1 MNAAETVAD
10 YFDALTA
17 GDADRLVQLIA
28 FVPHFRKI
36 GTDEGEHVE
45 GGEMAAAYYR
55 HHAESTEDFRLRI
68 DHLDV
73 QERDCVAWFYTHQT
87 WRLLW
92 QGTREQLAIRMTG
105 VLEREEGVWRFVQ
118 IHASLGVAASRWIT

>member
-1 MNAAETVAD
+1 M
-10 YFDALTA
+10 
-17 GDADRLVQLIA
+17 
-28 FVPHFRKI
+28 KI

-45 GGEMAAAYYR
+45 GGGNAAAYYR
-55 HHAESTEDFRLRI
+55 HHAASTEDFRLSV

-73 QERDCVAWFYTHQT
+73 QERDHVAWFCTHQT

-105 VLEREEGVWRFVQ
+105 VLEREEEDVWRFVQ
-118 IHASLGVAASRWIT
+118 IHASVGVSA

>member
-1 MNAAETVAD
+1 MNAAETVSG

-17 GDADRLVQLIA
+17 GDADRLAGLIA
-28 FVPHFRKI
+28 PVSHFVKI
-36 GTDEGEHVE
+36 GTDAGEHVE
-45 GGEMAAAYYR
+45 GGESAAAYYL
-55 HHAESTEDFRLRI
+55 HHAASTEDFRLKV

-73 QERDCVAWFYTHQT
+73 QERDRVAWFYTRQT

-105 VLEREEGVWRFVQ
+105 VLEKEEDVWRFVQ
-118 IHASLGVAASRWIT
+118 IHASLGVSE